1 MGAERG
7 GMKKTQC
14 PLSSHGGLVRSVAQR
29 TRLLGGRKRVARR
42 EGVSP
47 LRGELEEVFLECE
60 VH

>member
-1 MGAERG
+1 
-7 GMKKTQC
+7 MKKTQC